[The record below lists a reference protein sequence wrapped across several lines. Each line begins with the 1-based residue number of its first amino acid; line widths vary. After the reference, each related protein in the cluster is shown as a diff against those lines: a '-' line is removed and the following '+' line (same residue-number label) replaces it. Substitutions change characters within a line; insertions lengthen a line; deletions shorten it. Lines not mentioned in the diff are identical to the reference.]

1 MGISVR
7 SHHYLECTEYH
18 SKMEGS
24 RGGERL
30 QQEEWEFDREQR
42 EREDKRTRGEEERGC
57 SRMSGSLIDNREKE
71 RTKELEEERGCGGGV
86 GV

>member
-7 SHHYLECTEYH
+7 SHQYHECTGYH

-30 QQEEWEFDREQR
+30 QQQEWEFDREQR
-42 EREDKRTRGEEERGC
+42 EREDKKTTGGEKERGC
-57 SRMSGSLIDNREKE
+57 SRRSGSLIENKEKE
-71 RTKELEEERGCGGGV
+71 RTEEL
-86 GV
+86 

>member
-7 SHHYLECTEYH
+7 SHQYHECTGYH

-30 QQEEWEFDREQR
+30 QQQEWEFDREQR
-42 EREDKRTRGEEERGC
+42 EREDRRTLGGERLW
-57 SRMSGSLIDNREKE
+57 RRSGSLIDIRK
-71 RTKELEEERGCGGGV
+71 LL
-86 GV
+86 